1 MIRSLWTSASGMQA
15 QQTNI
20 DVIAN
25 NLANVST
32 TGFKKSRADFQDMI
46 YQTIKEAGAASTA
59 DAQTAVG
66 IQIGH
71 GTGPSSVSK
80 SFTQGELQNTKR
92 DLDMAIEGIGFFQ
105 ITAQGGQTSYS
116 RNGAFHV
123 DGDGRLVTSEGFVM
137 DPEISIP
144 TDATSITIGLD
155 GTVSVLQTG
164 QTEPAE
170 VGTITLVRFPNPAG
184 LKSMGRNLYQET
196 RASGAPITG
205 TAGEDG
211 MGVVA
216 QGYLEGS
223 NVSVVDEMVKMIAA
237 QRAYETNSK
246 TIRTADE
253 MLQMANQLKR

>member
-1 MIRSLWTSASGMQA
+1 MIRSLWTAATGMQA
-15 QQTNI
+15 QTLNI

-46 YQTIKEAGAASTA
+46 YQTLKEAGSASTA
-59 DAQTAVG
+59 DTETAVG

-80 SFTQGELQNTKR
+80 SFIQGELQNTKR
-92 DLDMAIEGIGFFQ
+92 ELDMAIEGLGFFQ
-105 ITAQGGQTSYS
+105 VTSQGGQASYT

-123 DGDGRLVTSEGFVM
+123 DSEGRLVTAEGFAM
-137 DPEISIP
+137 EPEITIP
-144 TDATSITIGLD
+144 TDATSISIGLD
-155 GTVSVLQTG
+155 GTVSVLQPG

-170 VGTITLVRFPNPAG
+170 VGTITMVRFPNPAG
-184 LKSMGRNLYQET
+184 LKSMGRNLYEET
-196 RASGAPITG
+196 RASGSPATG

-211 MGVVA
+211 MGFIA

>member
-1 MIRSLWTSASGMQA
+1 MIRSLWTAATGMQA
-15 QQTNI
+15 QTLNI

-46 YQTIKEAGAASTA
+46 YQTLKEAGTASTA
-59 DAQTAVG
+59 DSERSVG

-71 GTGPSSVSK
+71 GTGPASVSK
-80 SFTQGELQNTKR
+80 SFTQGEMQNTKR

-105 ITAQGGQTSYS
+105 ITAQGGETAYS
-116 RNGAFHV
+116 RNGAFNV
-123 DGDGRLVTSEGFVM
+123 DGDGRLVTAEGFAL
-137 DPEISIP
+137 DPEITIP
-144 TDATSITIGLD
+144 DDAITTTIGLD

-164 QTEPAE
+164 QTQPTE

-184 LKSMGRNLYQET
+184 LKSMGRNLYEET
-196 RASGAPITG
+196 RASGAPVTG
-205 TAGEDG
+205 TAGENG
-211 MGVVA
+211 MGVIA